1 MQHQHI
7 ATAGALVMQTAD
19 FQQGF
24 ETGLNRGLCDGGYRF
39 KLELPLTEE
48 SILAIIRNLC
58 EIAQGGWLREELLR
72 RDADQLAGWIVLG
85 MSARGRL

>member
-1 MQHQHI
+1 MGYRD
-7 ATAGALVMQTAD
+7 ANSRVS
-19 FQQGF
+19 
-24 ETGLNRGLCDGGYRF
+24 TGLRDRDQRGLCGGCRF